1 MQERPPTVE
10 EVQEWLLHPVTKSLR
25 AHLMRSVETLKQRW
39 ADGHFTT
46 DQHFSSAVKNAEA
59 IGALAAAD
67 SLLDTDQLISDLTS
81 HE

>member
-1 MQERPPTVE
+1 
-10 EVQEWLLHPVTKSLR
+10 
-25 AHLMRSVETLKQRW
+25 MRSVETLKQRW